1 VVPVLQEFPAMPPT
15 KTALI
20 GLIAIGAL
28 AIGVGVAGLQLVP
41 HVPQANPR
49 HEATDDVTSHGP
61 PRAASS
67 VPARTLSHMRLTPF
81 SAAMLIQPAAVG
93 SAARLAGRSAASA
106 TMPGRIVGVRAYTTL
121 VQRIARRYSIEWK
134 LVMAI
139 IASESG
145 GDPSAVSPAGAVGLM
160 QLMPET
166 ATDLGVDPW
175 DPEQNVDGAVRYLSM
190 LLSTFGSVDL
200 TLIAYNAGPGF
211 AQRYREGAVELG
223 AETREF
229 LIRVGRFVEPSILLP
244 GTHGGGAGLEPSAS
258 SGGR

>member
-1 VVPVLQEFPAMPPT
+1 MPPT
-15 KTALI
+15 KMALI
-20 GLIAIGAL
+20 GLIAIGAF
-28 AIGVGVAGLQLVP
+28 AIGVGVTGLQLAP

-61 PRAASS
+61 PRGTTP
-67 VPARTLSHMRLTPF
+67 VREGTLSHPRLSPF
-81 SAAMLIQPAAVG
+81 SAAMLSQPAA
-93 SAARLAGRSAASA
+93 AARPAGRPASPS
-106 TMPGRIVGVRAYTTL
+106 TMPGRFIGVRAYTSL
-121 VQRIARRYSIEWK
+121 VQRIARRYSVEWK

-145 GDPSAVSPAGAVGLM
+145 GDPNAVSPAGAVGLM

-166 ATDLGVDPW
+166 ATHLGVDPW
-175 DPEQNVDGAVRYLSM
+175 DPEQNVEGAVRYLSM

-229 LIRVGRFVEPSILLP
+229 LMRVGRFVDPPPIVLP
-244 GTHGGGAGLEPSAS
+244 VPPAGGAGFGPPIS